1 MELLAPAKINL
12 SLDILGRRPDGYHNL
27 RMVMQSISLYD
38 RVSLESAEKTGVEVC
53 CSEDSVPCDEKN
65 TVVRAAY
72 AFFCATG
79 IQSEGLLFRIE
90 KKIPQQAGLGGGS
103 ADAAAALKLL
113 NEKYCTDLSL
123 QDLQQIGLQAGAD
136 IPFCLQ
142 GGTALTEGIGE
153 KVKPLPE
160 MPPCQI
166 VVCRPSVGISTK
178 EAYEAFDHSGGHA
191 SQYSAKVLTGL
202 NSGNLK
208 QVAASLGNVFE
219 LTSVPEEIHKIEQ
232 IMMKSGAAGACMTG
246 SGSAVFGLFCEIESA
261 ETCRSILSNN
271 YPFVFLCHP
280 VFGGQQK

>member
-12 SLDILGRRPDGYHNL
+12 SLDILGRRPDGYHDL

-38 RVSLESAEKTGVEVC
+38 RISLESAEKAGVEVC
-53 CSEDSVPCDEKN
+53 CSESSVPCNERN
-65 TVVRAAY
+65 TVMRAAY
-72 AFFCATG
+72 AFFCAAG
-79 IQSEGLLFRIE
+79 IQPGGLLFRIE

-113 NEKYCTDLSL
+113 NIKYRTGLSI

-178 EAYEAFDHSGGHA
+178 EAYEAFDRSGIHV
-191 SQYSAKVLTGL
+191 SRYSAKVLDGL
-202 NSGNLK
+202 NNNSLE
-208 QVAASLGNVFE
+208 QVAVSLGNVFE
-219 LTSVPEEIHKIEQ
+219 LTSVPQEIHTIEN
-232 IMMKSGAAGACMTG
+232 IMMRSGAAGACMTG
-246 SGSAVFGLFCEIESA
+246 SGSAVFGLFRKIEAA
-261 ETCRSILSNN
+261 ETCRAFLSRD
-271 YPFVFLCHP
+271 YPFAFLCRP
-280 VFGGQQK
+280 VFG